1 MIQNPIPWPGGAKV
15 AVAITFDMDADSLIH
30 IEKGKA
36 GAKYL
41 SSISMLRYG
50 PEVALPRILDG
61 YRRFGLKQTF
71 FVPAWCIE
79 QHPKAV
85 ESIVE
90 GGHEVGFHGYIH
102 EAPNALP
109 PDEEHYWMQRSI
121 EVIERFTGKRPRG
134 NRSPLYNMSDR
145 TPGFLAEE
153 GFLYDSSLMG
163 DDVPYILAPPE
174 GELVELPVSW
184 ATDDWPPYVH
194 SIDLDY
200 MFQILPPDRAM
211 EVFMAEF
218 EAMRTV
224 GGGLWIGVWH
234 PFVSGRLSRWLRIER
249 MIEEMQ
255 ATGDVWFAT
264 LEEIAAHCLAVEAEG
279 KLRLRRQSLPHY
291 GGKIPLPDPLPSSI
305 SAAVG
310 PANETGRTS

>member
-1 MIQNPIPWPGGAKV
+1 MIRNPIPWPGGAKV

-30 IEKGKA
+30 IEKGAA
-36 GAKYL
+36 GTKYL

-50 PEVALPRILDG
+50 PDVAIPRILDG

-71 FVPAWCIE
+71 FIPAWCIE
-79 QHPKAV
+79 QHPQAV
-85 ESIVE
+85 EAILKD
-90 GGHEVGFHGYIH
+90 GHEVGFHGYIH

-109 PDEEHYWMQRSI
+109 PEEERYWMQRSI
-121 EVIERFTGKRPRG
+121 DVIERFTGQRPRG
-134 NRSPLYNMSDR
+134 NRSPLYNMSAE

-174 GELVELPVSW
+174 GELVELPISW

-211 EVFMAEF
+211 EIFMAEF
-218 EAMRTV
+218 NAMRRA
-224 GGGLWIGVWH
+224 GGGLWIAVWH
-234 PFVSGRLSRWLRIER
+234 PFVSGRLSRWERIEQ
-249 MIEEMQ
+249 MIQEMQ
-255 ATGDVWFAT
+255 ETGEVWFAT
-264 LEEIAAHCLAVEAEG
+264 LEEIANHCKTLDANSAPS
-279 KLRLRRQSLPHY
+279 LRRQSLPHY
-291 GGKIPLPDPLPSSI
+291 GGTSPLPDPRPSTM
-305 SAAVG
+305 
-310 PANETGRTS
+310 PKD